1 MPVMLSVVVIFVRSL
16 VLICIHIHLN
26 FYFIISNNTE
36 LLYNNN
42 FKLFFAAQGLQQG
55 NLGKLYK

>member
-16 VLICIHIHLN
+16 VLICIHIHLY
-26 FYFIISNNTE
+26 FYFIIS
-36 LLYNNN
+36 
-42 FKLFFAAQGLQQG
+42 KIIFAGQGLQQG